1 MLDVINN
8 LLIQKK
14 DSVSEWMENQA
25 RGLIFPITLSCDI
38 RHAGFKMG
46 VVDTNLFPAGFNNLC
61 NSFSRATTE
70 AFKKTLHEH
79 HPQVHK
85 ILVYGEEHT
94 RNKFYLKNIRSLQKL
109 LHLAGFQARIGVLGD
124 FIPAKRLEIDLEGE
138 TVILEKIERDRNLLK
153 LENFAPDMILSNNDF
168 SLGLPPLFQGIEQ
181 PIIPSPKLGW
191 QIRTKSGH
199 FDILSKL
206 LGEFCKTFEIDP
218 WLLQPLCDLVPSID
232 FNDKKSLESLA
243 QHMESLLDRIRQK
256 YREYKI
262 EETPYVFLKNNA
274 GTYGMG
280 LASFFSGDEVLN
292 LNSRQKNK
300 LLSSKG
306 KAPIN
311 SYLIQEGIPT
321 VDTYSGYP
329 IEPVIYA
336 VGGKD
341 IGGFFRIHESKNA
354 FESLNAPGMTFS
366 CLCLH
371 KLTEPHEDFFLDCQQ
386 KESVVNLSRF
396 LTRMASLAAAREV
409 VG

>member
-1 MLDVINN
+1 MLDILNN

-14 DSVSEWMENQA
+14 ELVSEWVQA
-25 RGLIFPITLSCDI
+25 QSKGLALPITLSCDI

-61 NSFSRATTE
+61 NSFSRATAE
-70 AFKKTLHEH
+70 AFKKTLHTNY
-79 HPQVHK
+79 PQVQR
-85 ILVYGEEHT
+85 ILIYGEEHT

-109 LHLAGFQARIGVLGD
+109 LGLAGFTAQIGVLGD
-124 FIPAKRLEIDLEGE
+124 FIPSEHLEIDLEGE
-138 TVILEKIERDRNLLK
+138 IVVLKKIEREKNHLK
-153 LENFAPDMILSNNDF
+153 LANFVPDIILSNNDF
-168 SLGLPPLFQGIEQ
+168 SLGLSPLFQGIEQ

-191 QIRTKSGH
+191 QTRTKSRH
-199 FDILSKL
+199 FGVLEKL
-206 LGEFCKTFEIDP
+206 LGEFCTTFDIDP
-218 WLLQPLCDLVPSID
+218 WLLMPLSNLAPSVD
-232 FNDKKSLESLA
+232 FNDKKSLEGLS
-243 QHMESLLDRIRQK
+243 QHMEILLDRIRQK
-256 YREYKI
+256 YREYRI
-262 EETPYVFLKNNA
+262 EEAPYVFLKNNS

-280 LASFFSGDEVLN
+280 LASFFSGEEILN

-321 VDTYSGYP
+321 IDTYSGYP

-371 KLTEPHEDFFLDCQQ
+371 KLTEPHEDFFLDCRQ

-396 LTRMASLAAAREV
+396 LARMAALAAAKEV
-409 VG
+409 VS